1 MKNERIHGYQVQVSI
16 APYMSA
22 SEFQQE
28 IKTSVAVKDDL
39 MKAYQARC
47 FTKFLNILKNK
58 AFYNEANLAEYLVR
72 KEVKLLD
79 SDGVPASGGQAVGF
93 ALMLRLNEAKMKP
106 IILIDEPESSL
117 DNAYIRSELNQA
129 LRNLANHSM
138 VVVITH
144 NSTLGTLLEPDY
156 LVVTSKSSDGKY
168 SIMSGEFSSR
178 IIRDTLNGIEEQS
191 HDKFIEAMESGIDA
205 FIKKGVIYE
214 NLNY

>member
-1 MKNERIHGYQVQVSI
+1 
-16 APYMSA
+16 
-22 SEFQQE
+22 
-28 IKTSVAVKDDL
+28 
-39 MKAYQARC
+39 
-47 FTKFLNILKNK
+47 
-58 AFYNEANLAEYLVR
+58 
-72 KEVKLLD
+72 
-79 SDGVPASGGQAVGF
+79 
-93 ALMLRLNEAKMKP
+93 
-106 IILIDEPESSL
+106 
-117 DNAYIRSELNQA
+117 
-129 LRNLANHSM
+129 M